1 MKDKTIEELMERRE
15 AIATEID
22 LPEAD
27 LDALMEEA
35 RAINEELERRKAEAE
50 KRSNIRAAV
59 AKKDGEKIVEKEK
72 KMTIDEIR
80 SSKEYVNAYANYIK
94 TEDDREC
101 RALLTD
107 LALDDESN
115 PVTNGLPVP
124 TIVDSFIRTAWEKN
138 EVLRRVRKTYVRGVL
153 HVGFELSATQA
164 VPHME
169 GGGAPDEE
177 DLQIGTVALVPQ
189 SIKKWIAISDEA
201 MDMGGEEFLRY
212 IIDEITYQ
220 IAKRAQLEL
229 LKAILRAPED
239 PTETAVSVHRF
250 TVTDAQTLSAVAIAL
265 GSLSAEATDPVL
277 VMTRQ
282 EWARFKAAAATANY
296 AYDPFE
302 GLPVVFVDRLPA
314 STSQTVRFIL
324 GDFARGALM
333 NFPNGEEIKV
343 KRDDLSLSEQDLV
356 KFVGRMYVGMGIV
369 ADKMFVV
376 AMSETSG
383 GGVGG
388 VAHDQP

>member
-101 RALLTD
+101 RALLTN
-107 LALDDESN
+107 LATTGGEK
-115 PVTNGLPVP
+115 PVPNETGLPVP
-124 TIVDSFIRTAWEKN
+124 TIVEDYIRTAWERN
-138 EVLRRVRKTYVRGVL
+138 EILRRVRKTYVRGIL
-153 HVGFELSATQA
+153 AIGFELSATDA
-164 VPHME
+164 VIHEE
-169 GGGAPDEE
+169 GTEAPDQE
-177 DLQIGTVALVPQ
+177 ALHFGKVTLIPQ
-189 SIKKWIAISDEA
+189 SIKKWITISDEA
-201 MDMGGEEFLRY
+201 MDMGGEDFLRY
-212 IIDEITYQ
+212 IIDEITYR
-220 IAKRAQLEL
+220 IAKRAQDQLIGL
-229 LKAILRAPED
+229 IANAPVFAD
-239 PTETAVSVHRF
+239 ATTVSVP
-250 TVTDAQTLSAVAIAL
+250 TVTAGEAALISAVVQGMAAL
-265 GSLSAEATDPVL
+265 SPEATDLIV
-277 VMTRQ
+277 VTTRAN
-282 EWARFKAAAATANY
+282 WGTLKAAAANANY

-302 GLPVVFVDRLPA
+302 GLPVAFVSEMPA
-314 STSQTVRFIL
+314 PTGGPEPFLIV
-324 GDFARGALM
+324 GDFSRGAQM

-343 KRDDLSLSEQDLV
+343 KRDDLSLAEADLV
-356 KFVGRMYVGMGIV
+356 KFVGRMYVGIGLV
-369 ADKMFVV
+369 ADKMFAKVNV
-376 AMSETSG
+376 MSITPDHTEG
-383 GGVGG
+383 
-388 VAHDQP
+388 